1 MSNRVASSI
10 EKSVN
15 EEGANQELH
24 VIFGTGPL
32 GLAVMRE
39 LVSRGKEVRVVNR
52 SGQAPVPVPA
62 GVQVVKGDAYD
73 PASVRKVAAGTS
85 VAYQCA
91 QPAYTEWVSL
101 FPKMQSAIID
111 GVAPVGAKDE
121 GRRLVVAENLY
132 MYGRVSGPI
141 TENLPYN
148 AHTRKG
154 EVRAR
159 MAEQVMEAHRDGKL
173 RTTSGRASDFYGP
186 HALLGTPGERAF
198 YPAIAG
204 KRVDVLGK
212 LDLPHTFT
220 YIDDFARGLVTL
232 GEHDEALGSAWHVP
246 SAPTLT
252 QREIVTMIFAAAGT
266 KPQMGETPAV
276 LLKALGLFNPL
287 AREVVEMLY
296 EFDEPFVMSHARFE
310 GAFGDGATPH
320 EDAIRETVDW
330 FRKNPKH
337 KGESANSRKG
347 SRRPGS

>member
-1 MSNRVASSI
+1 MSDFVANAIAESA
-10 EKSVN
+10 N
-15 EEGANQELH
+15 DEGVTRGLH

-39 LVSRGKEVRVVNR
+39 LVRRGKRVRVVNR
-52 SGQAPVPVPA
+52 RGQAPVPIPVA
-62 GVQVVKGDAYD
+62 VQVVKGDAYD
-73 PASVRKVAAGTS
+73 PVSVREVALGAL

-91 QPAYTEWVSL
+91 QPPYTEWVSL

-111 GVAPVGAKDE
+111 GVAAAVVTQDQGP
-121 GRRLVVAENLY
+121 RLVVAENLY

-141 TENLPYN
+141 TEDLPYN
-148 AHTRKG
+148 ARTRKG

-159 MAEQVMEAHRDGKL
+159 MAEQVMETHRSGRL

-198 YPAIAG
+198 DPAIAG
-204 KRVDVLGK
+204 KRVAVLGK

-232 GEHDEALGSAWHVP
+232 GEHDEALGSVWHVP

-252 QREIVTMIFAAAGT
+252 QREIVTMIFEAAGT
-266 KPQMGETPAV
+266 KPQMSETPA
-276 LLKALGLFNPL
+276 LLVKALGLFNPL

-296 EFDEPFVMSHARFE
+296 EFEEPFVMSHAKFA
-310 GAFGDGATPH
+310 GAFPTAVTAH
-320 EDAIRETVDW
+320 KDAIRETVEW
-330 FRKNPKH
+330 FRKNAK
-337 KGESANSRKG
+337 R
-347 SRRPGS
+347 